1 MKVHTENLNTIK
13 ERSLVV
19 YSNLC
24 EREGE
29 SSIWLWRRIN
39 AKGQVY
45 SGGGAVLN

>member
-1 MKVHTENLNTIK
+1 MKIHTENLNTIK

-29 SSIWLWRRIN
+29 SSIWLWQRIN